1 MCLLYVGHAKF
12 FKCFRPI
19 GQGEGSP
26 HPCARLQGRVRSG
39 GGVGGGGGGD
49 VALNSL
55 FRASLSLML
64 PLTCRALKELKMAR
78 LRVSF

>member
-1 MCLLYVGHAKF
+1 MPNSLNVSGRLAKERVPLTRVLGC
-12 FKCFRPI
+12 KAV
-19 GQGEGSP
+19 S
-26 HPCARLQGRVRSG
+26 GR
-39 GGVGGGGGGD
+39 GGGGGGGGVGD

>member
-12 FKCFRPI
+12 FKFFRPI

-39 GGVGGGGGGD
+39 GGVGD

-55 FRASLSLML
+55 FRASLNLML
-64 PLTCRALKELKMAR
+64 PLTCRALKELNMVR
-78 LRVSF
+78 LRVSL

>member
-1 MCLLYVGHAKF
+1 MPNYINVSGRLAKERVPLTGVLGC
-12 FKCFRPI
+12 KAV
-19 GQGEGSP
+19 S
-26 HPCARLQGRVRSG
+26 GR
-39 GGVGGGGGGD
+39 GGVGD

>member
-1 MCLLYVGHAKF
+1 MPNSLNVSGRLAKERVLLTRVLGCKAV
-12 FKCFRPI
+12 
-19 GQGEGSP
+19 S
-26 HPCARLQGRVRSG
+26 GRGGGGGG
-39 GGVGGGGGGD
+39 GGVGVGD

>member
-19 GQGEGSP
+19 DKERVPLTRVLGCKAVS
-26 HPCARLQGRVRSG
+26 GRGG
-39 GGVGGGGGGD
+39 GGVGD
-49 VALNSL
+49 VAVNSL

>member
-1 MCLLYVGHAKF
+1 MCLLYVGHVKF

-39 GGVGGGGGGD
+39 GGGVGD

-64 PLTCRALKELKMAR
+64 PLTSRALKELKMAR

>member
-1 MCLLYVGHAKF
+1 MPNSLNVSGRLAKERVPLTRVLGCKAVSGRGVGW
-12 FKCFRPI
+12 
-19 GQGEGSP
+19 G
-26 HPCARLQGRVRSG
+26 G
-39 GGVGGGGGGD
+39 GGVGD

>member
-1 MCLLYVGHAKF
+1 MPNSLNVS
-12 FKCFRPI
+12 R
-19 GQGEGSP
+19 
-26 HPCARLQGRVRSG
+26 RLANERVPLTRVLGIKAVSVQG
-39 GGVGGGGGGD
+39 GGDVGD

-55 FRASLSLML
+55 FWDSLRLML

>member
-1 MCLLYVGHAKF
+1 MPNSLNVSGRLAKERVPLTRVLGC
-12 FKCFRPI
+12 KAV
-19 GQGEGSP
+19 S
-26 HPCARLQGRVRSG
+26 GRG
-39 GGVGGGGGGD
+39 GGVGD